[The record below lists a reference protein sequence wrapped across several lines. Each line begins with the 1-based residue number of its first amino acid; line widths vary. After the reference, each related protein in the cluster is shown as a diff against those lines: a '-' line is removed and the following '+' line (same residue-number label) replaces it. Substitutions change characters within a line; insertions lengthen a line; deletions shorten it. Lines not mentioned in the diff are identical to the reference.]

1 MTALDFVGLTPL
13 MKRTSGN
20 AAVKIGLIDG
30 PILANHPDLTSG
42 HVSEIPGTNGAACNR
57 ADSTACMHGTFVA
70 GILFAN
76 RNSQAPAICPN
87 CTLIVR
93 PVFTESKSDRTGM
106 PSSTPDELAA
116 AVIECV
122 ESGARVINLSLAL
135 ARPSTKG
142 EKALEEAFD
151 YAAKRQVIIVAAS
164 GNQGT
169 LGSSAITRH
178 PWVIPV
184 VACDLRGRPVSMS
197 NLGSSIGRNG
207 LSAPGYNITSL
218 GAGGKPLTLSGT
230 SAAAPFVTGAIAL
243 LMSEFPRKSSAE
255 LKLAVTG
262 GYARR
267 RNNLVPPVIDV
278 DGAYRTLAA
287 VKTRSFAA

>member
-1 MTALDFVGLTPL
+1 MVYKLFLSTNQNAIKFELDYYSLSLRTIMTALDFVGLTPL

-93 PVFTESKSDRTGM
+93 PVFSESKSDSTGM

-116 AVIECV
+116 AVIECI

-135 ARPSTKG
+135 ARPSIRG

-151 YAAKRQVIIVAAS
+151 YAAKRQVIVVAAS
-164 GNQGT
+164 GNY
-169 LGSSAITRH
+169 SPHAPA
-178 PWVIPV
+178 PWHFLNFLPE
-184 VACDLRGRPVSMS
+184 PQ
-197 NLGSSIGRNG
+197 
-207 LSAPGYNITSL
+207 
-218 GAGGKPLTLSGT
+218 
-230 SAAAPFVTGAIAL
+230 
-243 LMSEFPRKSSAE
+243 
-255 LKLAVTG
+255 
-262 GYARR
+262 
-267 RNNLVPPVIDV
+267 
-278 DGAYRTLAA
+278 
-287 VKTRSFAA
+287 

>member
-1 MTALDFVGLTPL
+1 

-30 PILANHPDLTSG
+30 PIVANHPDLANG

-57 ADSTACMHGTFVA
+57 ADSAACMHGTFVA

-76 RNSQAPAICPN
+76 RNSPAPAICPN

-93 PVFTESKSDRTGM
+93 PVFTESRSDSTGM

-116 AVIECV
+116 AVIECI
-122 ESGARVINLSLAL
+122 ESGARLINLSLAL
-135 ARPSTKG
+135 ARPSIKG

-151 YAAKRQVIIVAAS
+151 YAAKRQVIVVAAS

-184 VACDLRGRPVSMS
+184 VACDLSGRPINMS

-218 GAGGKPLTLSGT
+218 GATGTPLTLSGT
-230 SAAAPFVTGAIAL
+230 SVAAPFVTGAMAL

-255 LKLAVTG
+255 LKLTVTG

-267 RNNLVPPVIDV
+267 NKLVPPVLDV
-278 DGAYRTLAA
+278 DGAYRALATM
-287 VKTRSFAA
+287 KTRSFAA